1 MYFKFMLDMD
11 GKVLFFCKK
20 NSIQDSF
27 KKWKKKIEKIIL
39 KEKIYD
45 ANLEDFLKK
54 MKLYKIVKFTM
65 GNSEIKIYENEF
77 YRFFEITNSDNFY
90 LEKFEK
96 IVASV
101 KDKNNTEYILTK
113 RGK

>member
-54 MKLYKIVKFTM
+54 MKLYKIVK
-65 GNSEIKIYENEF
+65 
-77 YRFFEITNSDNFY
+77 TNIN
-90 LEKFEK
+90 
-96 IVASV
+96 
-101 KDKNNTEYILTK
+101 
-113 RGK
+113 

>member
-1 MYFKFMLDMD
+1 M
-11 GKVLFFCKK
+11 
-20 NSIQDSF
+20 
-27 KKWKKKIEKIIL
+27 

-77 YRFFEITNSDNFY
+77 YRFFEITNSNHFY

-101 KDKNNTEYILTK
+101 KDKNNTEYILIK
-113 RGK
+113 KE